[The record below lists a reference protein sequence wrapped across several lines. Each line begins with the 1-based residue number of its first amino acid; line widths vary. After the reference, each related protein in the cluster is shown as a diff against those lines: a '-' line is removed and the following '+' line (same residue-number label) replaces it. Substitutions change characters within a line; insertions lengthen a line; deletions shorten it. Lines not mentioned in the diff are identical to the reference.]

1 MADISTGTSGPPLTF
16 VFLPLPF
23 PLGGLGMVR
32 KAVARW
38 AGPVELMSVRWGNKV
53 MRVMGSPLGVR
64 FNLGEV
70 NQAC

>member
-1 MADISTGTSGPPLTF
+1 MADTSTGTSGLPLTF
-16 VFLPLPF
+16 VFLPLPL

-38 AGPVELMSVRWGNKV
+38 AGPVELMSARWGKKV
-53 MRVMGSPLGVR
+53 MRVMGSPSGVK